1 MDENDVVKKE
11 EEKPE
16 LEKEEKVE
24 EVPVASPTPEP
35 ASEPAPAP
43 VPVATTPTPVVETP
57 TSNNVNAPAPATA
70 PAGVNGPMPA
80 ELNKFNW
87 GAFLLSWIWGIGNK
101 SYLTLL
107 VFLLPLVAFI
117 PVINMLGGLVALG
130 LVIWFG
136 IKGNEWAWH
145 NRHFEGVE
153 EFKKVQKAWTIA
165 GIIVAVVGFILSI
178 VLWGLLFS
186 FLTGVFVGS
195 DSANISDDQS
205 STQNSNS
212 EFTQELDPTNS
223 L

>member
-1 MDENDVVKKE
+1 MDEKEDIKKE

-16 LEKEEKVE
+16 LEKVE
-24 EVPVASPTPEP
+24 ETPVASPTPEP
-35 ASEPAPAP
+35 ANQPAPDST
-43 VPVATTPTPVVETP
+43 PVATTPAPVAETP
-57 TSNNVNAPAPATA
+57 ASNTVNPATS
-70 PAGVNGPMPA
+70 PTSVGVNGPMPA

-87 GAFLLSWIWGIGNK
+87 GAFFLSWIWGIGNK

-117 PVINMLGGLVALG
+117 PLVNMLGGLVALG

-178 VLWGLLFS
+178 VLWGILLS

-195 DSANISDDQS
+195 DSSSITDDQS

-212 EFTQELDPTNS
+212 EFTQELDPTGS